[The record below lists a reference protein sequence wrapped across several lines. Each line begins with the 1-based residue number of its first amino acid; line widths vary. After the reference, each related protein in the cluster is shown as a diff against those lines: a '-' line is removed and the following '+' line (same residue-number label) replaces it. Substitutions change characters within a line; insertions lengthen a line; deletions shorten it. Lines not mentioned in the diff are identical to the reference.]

1 MIKEGDIIKFGKY
14 PQGFKGLIEPIEW
27 LVLEVKP
34 DEALL
39 ISRYALDCKEFD
51 KHKFTDITWED
62 CDLRKWLNNDFIK
75 SAFSEE
81 ETRLIKISELDN
93 SESSFYETVAEKN
106 TKDYIFC
113 LSVDEAKKYFKNDR
127 DRRCKPTYFSLEQG
141 TSYDLLTM
149 TCYWWLRS
157 LEEPYIHRIGVI
169 DALGDYAQS
178 QCPFDFLGVA
188 VRPAL
193 RLILNRGEL

>member
-14 PQGFKGLIEPIEW
+14 PQGENGEVKPIEW

-62 CDLRKWLNNDFIK
+62 SALRKWLNSDFIK

-93 SESSFYETVAEKN
+93 SESSYYETVAEKN
-106 TKDYIFC
+106 TKDYVFC
-113 LSVDEAKKYFKNDR
+113 LSVDEAKKYFKNDK
-127 DRRCKPTYFSLEQG
+127 DRMCKPTYFSLEQG
-141 TSYDLLTM
+141 TEYYILTK
-149 TCYWWLRS
+149 TCCWWLRS
-157 LEEPYIHRIGVI
+157 LEKPYIHAVI
-169 DALGDYAQS
+169 DVLGGISTWGFHFENSIAI
-178 QCPFDFLGVA
+178 
-188 VRPAL
+188 RPAL

>member
-14 PQGFKGLIEPIEW
+14 PQGDNGEVKPIEW

-62 CDLRKWLNNDFIK
+62 SALRKWLNSDFIK

-93 SESSFYETVAEKN
+93 SESSYYETVAEKN
-106 TKDYIFC
+106 TKDYVFC
-113 LSVDEAKKYFKNDR
+113 LSVDEAKKYFKNDK
-127 DRRCKPTYFSLEQG
+127 DRMCKPTYFSLEQG
-141 TSYDLLTM
+141 TEYYILTK
-149 TCYWWLRS
+149 TCCWWLRS
-157 LEEPYIHRIGVI
+157 LEKPYIHAVI
-169 DALGDYAQS
+169 DVLGGISTWGFHFENSIAI
-178 QCPFDFLGVA
+178 
-188 VRPAL
+188 RPAL
-193 RLILNRGEL
+193 RLILNKGEL